1 MFRGLSEMNTIRK
14 LKRILNPKLKR
25 ILNPIIREPI
35 ITLLVFLLVV
45 LLTVF
50 VIVIFSK
57 QPQWIYNLLGIASTG
72 ESKYEAL
79 KVLGISMGGILIA
92 LQALMSYRRAKA
104 LEETAR
110 AQADA
115 VLKTEDGQR
124 QDRLKNAIEHLG
136 HESES
141 VRLGGAYELFH
152 LAEDTKELRQTVLDI
167 LCAHI
172 RRSTS
177 MAGYRKAYE
186 LKPSEEIQSLLRVL
200 FVQQHLVFRG
210 LDINL
215 QGSWLKGADL
225 RKARLWS
232 ANLTQTQLQRSRLDA
247 AHMQNA
253 NLTEAHLEEACL
265 QDAWMH
271 GANLFC
277 VQMQG
282 ANLSNVHL
290 MGSNLIGTHLQGA
303 FLSNVNLQGAF
314 LGEVSLHCA
323 YLENAQMQ
331 GVRLSS
337 LYLLGASLSGAQLQG
352 AGGQN
357 WTSSTPF
364 ADRIRESIGKDR
376 DLSKCIL
383 VFSGI
388 EQNAVD
394 QLVLGM
400 SDDKARMIRVGL
412 NPHIGKPTMFGF
424 PDDCEISTGSYTEE
438 DAEKWIAE
446 YEEAVSEYLGD
457 DN

>member
-1 MFRGLSEMNTIRK
+1 MLQDLSEMNAIHKIRRV
-14 LKRILNPKLKR
+14 LISV
-25 ILNPIIREPI
+25 IREPF
-35 ITLLVFLLVV
+35 ITLLVFLLIV
-45 LLTVF
+45 LSTVF
-50 VIVIFSK
+50 LLVLFSGC
-57 QPQWIYNLLGIASTG
+57 PEWIYNLLGIASIG
-72 ESKYEAL
+72 VPKYEAL
-79 KVLGISMGGILIA
+79 KFLGISMGGVLIA

-104 LEETAR
+104 LEDTAR

-115 VLKTEDGQR
+115 VLRTEDGQR

-136 HESES
+136 HGSES
-141 VRLGGAYELFH
+141 VRLGGAYELLH
-152 LAEDTKELRQTVLDI
+152 LAKDTEELRQTVLDI

-177 MAGYRKAYE
+177 IAGYRKAYE
-186 LKPSEEIQSLLRVL
+186 LKPSEEIQSLLRML
-200 FVQQHLVFRG
+200 FVQQYLVFRG

-215 QGSWLKGADL
+215 QGSWLKGTDL

-232 ANLTQTQLQRSRLDA
+232 ANLTQTQLQGSRLDA

-253 NLTEAHLEEACL
+253 NLTDAHLEEACL
-265 QDAWMH
+265 QDAWLH

-282 ANLSNVHL
+282 ANLSHAHL

-314 LGEVSLHCA
+314 LGDVSLHCA
-323 YLENAQMQ
+323 SLVNAQMQ

-337 LYLLGASLSGAQLQG
+337 VYLMGASLSGAQLHG
-352 AGGQN
+352 AGVQN

-364 ADRIRESIGKDR
+364 ADRIRESIDKDH
-376 DLSKCIL
+376 DLSKCML

-400 SDDKARMIRVGL
+400 SDDKAMMIRVGL
-412 NPHIGKPTMFGF
+412 NPHIGKPTVYRF
-424 PDDCEISTGSYTEE
+424 PDDCEFSIGSYTEE
-438 DAEKWIAE
+438 DANKWIAE
-446 YEEAVSEYLGD
+446 YEEVISEPFGGD
-457 DN
+457 S